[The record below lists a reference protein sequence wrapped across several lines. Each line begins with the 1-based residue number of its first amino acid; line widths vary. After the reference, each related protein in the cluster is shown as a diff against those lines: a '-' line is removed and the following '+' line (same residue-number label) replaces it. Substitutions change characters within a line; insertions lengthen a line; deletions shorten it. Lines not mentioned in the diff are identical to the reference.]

1 MSASEERSR
10 RVPFD
15 YAAKHAAPL
24 REKEY
29 FMNNTL
35 SSILSW
41 LTALLTPILLLGLG
55 LRILL
60 TPLFY
65 NVEYRMPYF
74 PPDPYGFTTQD
85 RLHWASYAVNYL
97 INNAGISY
105 LGDLTF
111 PNGTPLYNERE
122 LSHMHDVKVV
132 TQGALKAWYV
142 SIVLLIGL
150 GIWARYGKWWQ
161 AYLQGLRRG
170 GWLMIGLVVVIG
182 LFGAVAFWQFFTLF
196 HELFFKGNSWLFE
209 NSDTLIRL
217 FPLQFWQDAFL
228 WAGIIAVGGAL
239 GLSLGIKVRPI
250 RGTTD

>member
-1 MSASEERSR
+1 
-10 RVPFD
+10 
-15 YAAKHAAPL
+15 
-24 REKEY
+24 
-29 FMNNTL
+29 MNNNL
-35 SSILSW
+35 SSLLSW
-41 LTALLTPILLLGLG
+41 LTTLLTPIVLLGLG

-97 INNAGISY
+97 INNADISY

-111 PNGTPLYNERE
+111 PNGSPLYNERE
-122 LSHMHDVKVV
+122 LIHMHDVKGV
-132 TQGALKAWYV
+132 TQGALKTWYV
-142 SIVLLIGL
+142 AVVLLIGL
-150 GIWARYGKWWQ
+150 GIWARYGQWWQ

-170 GWLMIGLVVVIG
+170 GWLMIGLTVVIG
-182 LFGAVAFWQFFTLF
+182 LFASIGFWQFFTLF
-196 HELFFKGNSWLFE
+196 HELFFQGNSWLFE

-239 GLSLGIKVRPI
+239 GLALGIKERPI

>member
-1 MSASEERSR
+1 
-10 RVPFD
+10 
-15 YAAKHAAPL
+15 
-24 REKEY
+24 
-29 FMNNTL
+29 MNNTL
-35 SSILSW
+35 SSFLSW
-41 LTALLTPILLLGLG
+41 LTTLLTPILLLGLG

-74 PPDPYGFTTQD
+74 PPDPYGFTMQD

-97 INNAGISY
+97 VNNADISY

-111 PNGTPLYNERE
+111 PNGSSLYNERE

-142 SIVLLIGL
+142 AVVLLIGL

-170 GWLMIGLVVVIG
+170 GWLMIGLTVVIG
-182 LFGAVAFWQFFTLF
+182 LFASIGFWQFFTLF
-196 HELFFKGNSWLFE
+196 HELFFQGNSWLFE
-209 NSDTLIRL
+209 YSDTLIRL
-217 FPLQFWQDAFL
+217 FPLQFWEDAFL
-228 WAGIIAVGGAL
+228 WAGVISVGGAL
-239 GLSLGIKVRPI
+239 GLALGLRKAV
-250 RGTTD
+250 

>member
-1 MSASEERSR
+1 
-10 RVPFD
+10 
-15 YAAKHAAPL
+15 
-24 REKEY
+24 
-29 FMNNTL
+29 MNNTL
-35 SSILSW
+35 SSLLSW
-41 LTALLTPILLLGLG
+41 LTTLLTPILLLGLG

-74 PPDPYGFTTQD
+74 PPDPYGFTMQD

-97 INNAGISY
+97 VNNADISY

-111 PNGTPLYNERE
+111 PNGSSLYNERE

-142 SIVLLIGL
+142 AVVLLIGL

-170 GWLMIGLVVVIG
+170 GWLMIGLTVVIG
-182 LFGAVAFWQFFTLF
+182 LFASIGFWQFFTLF
-196 HELFFKGNSWLFE
+196 HELFFQGNSWLFE
-209 NSDTLIRL
+209 YSDTLIRL
-217 FPLQFWQDAFL
+217 FPLQFWEDAFL
-228 WAGIIAVGGAL
+228 WAGVISVGGAL
-239 GLSLGIKVRPI
+239 GLALGLRKAV
-250 RGTTD
+250 